1 MNPTMIM
8 SLEMVMMWNKL
19 VTWKNKSDKQI
30 QMKLHLLEYMNICEL
45 LLSAFG
51 IWQVESEDAKNR
63 SLCFLTSEFLA
74 SITVSPHIRRKH
86 QIDDEHQK
94 RCAIVPP
101 VTSCKS
107 GYNVSLVLKVHTAL
121 EILQAF

>member
-1 MNPTMIM
+1 
-8 SLEMVMMWNKL
+8 MMLLWILHNQDWMDGSGSYVRLMRLYILKL
-19 VTWKNKSDKQI
+19 YK
-30 QMKLHLLEYMNICEL
+30 LEYMNICEL

-74 SITVSPHIRRKH
+74 PITVSPHIRRKH

-94 RCAIVPP
+94 SCAIVPP

-107 GYNVSLVLKVHTAL
+107 GCNISLVLKVHTAL